1 MQYFSREEQDVML
14 NEMWEFDRKMI
25 HEKYTK
31 LVEKFEGG
39 TK

>member
-1 MQYFSREEQDVML
+1 MNYFTDAEKDAML

-31 LVEKFEGG
+31 VVEQYEK
-39 TK
+39 K